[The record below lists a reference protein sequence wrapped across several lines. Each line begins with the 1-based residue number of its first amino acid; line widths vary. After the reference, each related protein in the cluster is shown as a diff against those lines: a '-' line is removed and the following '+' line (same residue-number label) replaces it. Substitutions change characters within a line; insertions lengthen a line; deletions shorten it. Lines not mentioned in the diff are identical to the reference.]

1 MHKSPFEDILSP
13 DLIVPLWRRSF
24 FFFEWKKK
32 PLSAYD
38 ILDKFLRIKKIQPAT
53 VYRSLKNLINQNL
66 VHKINLTNKYIV
78 RNEFPNENDVTTI
91 AVCDKC
97 NDYEEIV
104 MNRYKMSLAYN
115 ILDLKKFSL
124 ENFVVE
130 IVSVC
135 KQCNK

>member
-1 MHKSPFEDILSP
+1 MLTNDRIVLKILKNN
-13 DLIVPLWRRSF
+13 
-24 FFFEWKKK
+24 KKR

-53 VYRSLKNLINQNL
+53 VYRSLKNLIEQNL

-91 AVCDKC
+91 VVCDKC

-104 MNRYKMSLAYN
+104 INRYKMSLAYN

-124 ENFVVE
+124 DNFVVE
-130 IVSVC
+130 IVSEC
-135 KQCNK
+135 KQCDN

>member
-1 MHKSPFEDILSP
+1 MLTNDRIVLKILKNN
-13 DLIVPLWRRSF
+13 R
-24 FFFEWKKK
+24 KK

-53 VYRSLKNLINQNL
+53 VYRSLKNLIEQNL

-91 AVCDKC
+91 VVCDKC

-104 MNRYKMSLAYN
+104 LNRYKMSLAYN

-124 ENFVVE
+124 ENFDVE
-130 IVSVC
+130 IASEC
-135 KQCNK
+135 KQCKK